1 MSETTTP
8 TNCLR
13 CGRTLTSAKSIGDK
27 YGRTCK
33 AKVAA
38 ATQTADLAEYK
49 PVQVAKAVEVIE
61 QGAIVPTSRVA
72 LYLAVSS
79 DGTVNYLVDQAEHSC
94 TCKAGQR
101 GIRCYHLAAA
111 DILAAAAVRKAA

>member
-13 CGRTLTSAKSIGDK
+13 CGRTLTSAKSINDGM
-27 YGRTCK
+27 GRACK

-38 ATQTADLAEYK
+38 AAQTADLAEYK

-61 QGAIVPTSRVA
+61 QGGIVPTSRVA

-79 DGTVNYLVDQAEHSC
+79 DGTVNYLVDQIEHSC

-111 DILAAAAVRKAA
+111 DILATSTRKAA